1 MDLKIS
7 ALHDSRFF
15 ALQLGDKLRQGTM
28 QEPHTRELSDT
39 KSHVSRLS
47 YCFVSGHV
55 ISQFGPRAD
64 RSLRAVVHALFTQW
78 SHLELDSFCRY

>member
-1 MDLKIS
+1 MTPAFLLS
-7 ALHDSRFF
+7 NS
-15 ALQLGDKLRQGTM
+15 GDKLRQGTM

-47 YCFVSGHV
+47 YCFVSGHI

-64 RSLRAVVHALFTQW
+64 HSLLAVVYALFTQW
-78 SHLELDSFCRY
+78 SHLKLDSFCRC